1 MKIYLFLA
9 DKLYE
14 FDLSKDPFGSFS
26 FDFNPDEEN
35 KLIHIEAEN
44 NQWVLYSTDDV
55 KIMFDGVPH
64 NRTLLRPNSFYVL
77 IRNDIQYLIYVADI
91 RFCKIFSY
99 KYDQNIKLNIGNSD
113 SSNIKYNCPYV
124 NGKNVSVNFKENQFV
139 LENPEHVVLYV
150 DKKFIPDTTYKFGI
164 GSELF
169 IYGLNILFLNS
180 VLLIKDV
187 NGLVSVVSDQ
197 AGIVGFNMPLPDKPE
212 NINIKDVD
220 LYKVDDYFS
229 KSPRLRRIIETK
241 EIKLTEP
248 PQTNKDSTPLLLTL
262 GPMFTMGLVSVTN
275 FLGTISRIQNGQATV
290 AECKTEL
297 ITEGAMLASMLLW
310 PLMTQLY
317 NKVKQAIDRK
327 RTFRKYMKYLNQK
340 RVELDAEK
348 KLQKEILLENLISVD
363 ECAKIAWNRSFN
375 FWDKRLDQSD
385 LLEVRVGIG
394 NEDLDVKIEYPDKE
408 FSMEEGKLKKAAD
421 KLVNDFKY
429 IEDVPIKYSFS
440 QNKITAVMGNYQLT
454 QKFMNN
460 VLLQL
465 LTFYS
470 YEDLKVVTFTSD
482 KNKSN
487 WDYLKYFNHSF
498 TNERNLRFFASEGEE
513 AKIVCEYLDYEL
525 NSRLSRLGN
534 NNVSISSFQP
544 YYFIIIDNYD
554 MVKRSEFIKRVTEI
568 DNNIGFS
575 IVLLENRMNRLPSK
589 CNNFI
594 NLNEGGSTI
603 LLDAF
608 EKQKHK
614 KFKLEINENVNMYTI
629 ARSLSNVPIEFAEGL
644 KELPDAI
651 TFLEMEKVGKVEQL
665 NILNRWNT
673 NDATQS
679 LKAEVGV
686 DEQGEFMYLDLHE
699 KFHGPHGL
707 IAGTTGSGKSEFII
721 TYILS
726 LSMNYSPD
734 DVAFILIDYK
744 GGGLAFAFENK
755 LTGVTLPH
763 LAGTITN
770 LDKAEM
776 HRTLVSIDSEVKR
789 RQRVFNEARDKMGE
803 STIDIY
809 KYQRLYKEGHLDEP
823 VPHLFII
830 CDEFAELKSQQPDF
844 MDNLISIARI
854 GRSLGVHLILATQ
867 KPSGVVDDQIWS
879 NTKFRVCL
887 KVADEADSKEM
898 LKRPEAAMIKQ
909 AGRFYLQVGMDE
921 IFALGQSGW
930 CGAKYYP
937 SDKPVKQVDK
947 SLNFINNPGMIIK
960 SIQASSGNT
969 QGEAQGEQLAAIMK
983 NIIEVSEKTG
993 KKVKRLWLE
1002 NIPDIILA
1010 DQLYE
1015 KYNFKSTPYNIDV
1028 IYGEYDAPEKQ
1039 EQGVANYNYIEDGN
1053 LIIYGMDGTEKENFL
1068 GTLLYSTSL
1077 QHSPDEINFYII
1089 DYGSESLRRFKNLP
1103 HVGDMVFSGEDEK
1116 YTNLIKMI
1124 NNEIKYRKKLFSD
1137 YGGEYNNYI
1146 KNAEKKLPIK
1156 VFVINNFDSII
1167 DAHNEIFDDYPDMIR
1182 DSSRYGI
1189 IFIFTASASN
1199 SVPSKIAQNFNKFI
1213 AFRVKDSSDYQG
1225 IFDSKNNVTLKEVD
1239 GRGIIKHDI
1248 LHEFQAAS
1256 IVEDA
1261 DTLNDFMIHYIKEQ
1275 NTKYNN
1281 KAKGVPRLPDVVD
1294 YDYIKDDIDNL
1305 TNVPIGVYR
1314 KELDVARYDF
1324 LQNIGTMI
1332 SSNRAA
1338 NMIPFV
1344 EDLVKVFFSMNMN
1357 TIVIDGLKK
1366 LKIDANSKVG
1376 YYNNNFDEVL
1386 EKSVGFVQQLIDS
1399 NSNAYSAI
1407 IIFGLDKMIGKLED
1421 DSQLFALTE
1430 LLKKYEKVSLIIVD
1444 DGNKLKKYAYEAW
1457 FTSIFTNTE
1466 GIWIGKGII
1475 DQGIYQISSMD
1486 RELQKDIKNNMGY
1499 IVSEGYPYL
1508 LKFIEFGKE
1517 EDININSR
1525 SNPIANDSGV
1535 DSL

>member
-14 FDLSKDPFGSFS
+14 FDLAKDPFGSFS
-26 FDFNPDEEN
+26 FDFNPDEES
-35 KLIHIEAEN
+35 KLINVEAEN
-44 NQWVLYSTDDV
+44 GNWVLYSTEDV
-55 KIMFDGVPH
+55 RIMFDGVPH
-64 NRTLLRPNSFYVL
+64 ERTLIQPNSFYVL
-77 IRNDIQYLIYVADI
+77 ERNKLQYLIYVADVS
-91 RFCKIFSY
+91 FCNIFSY
-99 KYDQNIKLNIGNSD
+99 KYDANIKLKIGNKED
-113 SSNIKYNCPYV
+113 SNIKYNCPYIT
-124 NGKNVSVNFKENQFV
+124 GKNVSVTFKDNKLV
-139 LENPEHVVLYV
+139 LENKEKVVLYV
-150 DKKFIPDTTYKFGI
+150 NKKFISEVKYNFNI
-164 GSELF
+164 GSEMF
-169 IYGLNILFLNS
+169 IYGLNLIFLNGI
-180 VLLIKDV
+180 LLIKDV
-187 NGLVSVVSDQ
+187 NGLVSINQND
-197 AGIVGFNMPLPDKPE
+197 ANIATFNIPLPDKPE

-229 KSPRLRRIIETK
+229 KSPRLRRTIETK
-241 EIKLTEP
+241 NIKLTEP
-248 PQTNKDSTPLLLTL
+248 PQTNKDTTPMLLTL

-275 FLGTISRIQNGQATV
+275 FLSTLSKIQNGIATV
-290 AECKTEL
+290 EECKTEL

-310 PLMTQLY
+310 PLLTQLY
-317 NKVKQAIDRK
+317 NKIKQAISRK
-327 RTFRKYMKYLNQK
+327 RTFRKYMKYLDKK
-340 RVELDAEK
+340 REELNLEK
-348 KLQKEILLENLISVD
+348 KLQKDILLENLISVE
-363 ECAKIAWNRSFN
+363 ECAKISKNRSFN

-408 FSMEEGKLKKAAD
+408 FSIEESKLKKAAD
-421 KLVNDFKY
+421 KLVEDFKY

-440 QNKITAVMGNYQLT
+440 KNKITAVMGNYDLVR
-454 QKFMNN
+454 KFMNN

-470 YEDLKVVTFTSD
+470 YEDLKVVTFTSE
-482 KNKSN
+482 KNKNN

-498 TNERNLRFFASEGEE
+498 TNERNLRFFAKDGEE

-525 NSRLSRLGN
+525 NNRLSRLG

-554 MVKRSEFIKRVTEI
+554 MVKRSDFIKRITEI
-568 DNNIGFS
+568 DDNIGFS
-575 IVLLENRMNRLPSK
+575 IVILENRMNRLPSK

-594 NLNEGGSTI
+594 NINDGESTI

-614 KFKLEINENVNMYTI
+614 KFKLEVNNDINMYDI

-726 LSMNYSPD
+726 LAMNYSPD

-755 LTGVTLPH
+755 LTGTILPH

-809 KYQRLYKEGHLDEP
+809 KYQKLYKEGHLDEP

-830 CDEFAELKSQQPDF
+830 CDEFAELKAQQPDF
-844 MDNLISIARI
+844 MENLISIARI

-937 SDKPVKQVDK
+937 SDKPIKQVDK
-947 SLNFINNPGMIIK
+947 SLNFINDPGIIVK
-960 SIQASSGNT
+960 SIQASTGNT
-969 QGEAQGEQLAAIMK
+969 AVQAQGEQLAAIMN
-983 NIIEVSEKTG
+983 NIIEVS
-993 KKVKRLWLE
+993 KKVNKRVKRLWLE
-1002 NIPDIILA
+1002 NIPGIILA
-1010 DQLYE
+1010 DKLYE
-1015 KYNFKSTPYNIDV
+1015 KYNFASNPYNVDV

-1039 EQGVANYNYIEDGN
+1039 QQGVANYNYVEEGN
-1053 LIIYGMDGTEKENFL
+1053 LIVYGMDGTEKENFI
-1068 GTLLYSTSL
+1068 GTLIYSTSL
-1077 QHSPDEINFYII
+1077 QHSPEEINFYII

-1124 NNEIKYRKKLFSD
+1124 NNEIKYRKKLFAD

-1146 KNAEKKLPIK
+1146 KNSDKKLPVK
-1156 VFVINNFDSII
+1156 VFIINNFDSII
-1167 DAHNEIFDDYPDMIR
+1167 DSHNEIFDEYPDMIR

-1213 AFRVKDSSDYQG
+1213 AFRVKDSSDYQS
-1225 IFDSKNNVTLKEVD
+1225 IFDCKNNVTLKEVD

-1256 IVEDA
+1256 IVEDS
-1261 DTLNDFMIHYIKEQ
+1261 DQLNDFMISYIKEQ
-1275 NTKYNN
+1275 NEKYSV
-1281 KAKGVPRLPDVVD
+1281 KAEPIPKLPEIVT
-1294 YDYIKDDIDNL
+1294 YDYIKNDINDL
-1305 TNVPIGVYR
+1305 TNIPIGVYR
-1314 KELDVARYDF
+1314 KELSIAKYDF
-1324 LQNIGTMI
+1324 LANIGTTI
-1332 SSNRAA
+1332 SSNKAA
-1338 NMIPFV
+1338 NTIDFV
-1344 EDLVKVFFSMNMN
+1344 KNLIKIFSSINMN
-1357 TIVIDGLKK
+1357 TIVIDPLKK
-1366 LKIDANSKVG
+1366 LNIETSQKVG
-1376 YYNNNFDEVL
+1376 YYNNNFDEVF
-1386 EKSVGFVQQLIDS
+1386 EKLVTFVQQLIDN
-1399 NSNAYSAI
+1399 NSKANAAVI
-1407 IIFGLDKMIGKLED
+1407 IYGLDKMISKMDD
-1421 DSQLFALTE
+1421 DSQLYALTE
-1430 LLKKYEKVSLIIVD
+1430 LLKKYERISLILVD
-1444 DGNKLKKYAYEAW
+1444 DSNKLKKYAYEAW
-1457 FTSIFTNTE
+1457 YTSIFTNTE
-1466 GIWIGKGII
+1466 GIWVGKGII
-1475 DQGIYQISSMD
+1475 DQGVYQISSMD
-1486 RELQKDIKNNMGY
+1486 KSLQAELKNNMGY
-1499 IVSEGYPYL
+1499 IVQEGYPYL
-1508 LKFIEFGKE
+1508 LKFIETSKE
-1517 EDININSR
+1517 PEITENSNV
-1525 SNPIANDSGV
+1525 SNNNEGDY
-1535 DSL
+1535 L